1 MLEILYTFDD
11 ESSNL
16 SFVVL
21 RLAFANSSSL
31 IAVNMLRWCQLPTW
45 IVASSFQIK
54 SRARP
59 TPSTPPTTTRVTGSA
74 SDFLGQTAE
83 TNREDTV
90 RWFHKNLT
98 FEASLPFMTL
108 SSAEVSV
115 PLCRREPGK
124 RENES
129 ASETMGRR
137 KSGIAQRLPP
147 SSSSHG
153 PPRDYYF

>member
-21 RLAFANSSSL
+21 RLAFANSSRL
-31 IAVNMLRWCQLPTW
+31 IAVNMLHWCQLPTW
-45 IVASSFQIK
+45 IVASSFQIR

-59 TPSTPPTTTRVTGSA
+59 TPSTPPTTPRMTASA
-74 SDFLGQTAE
+74 SASFGQTAE

-90 RWFHKNLT
+90 RWFHENLT